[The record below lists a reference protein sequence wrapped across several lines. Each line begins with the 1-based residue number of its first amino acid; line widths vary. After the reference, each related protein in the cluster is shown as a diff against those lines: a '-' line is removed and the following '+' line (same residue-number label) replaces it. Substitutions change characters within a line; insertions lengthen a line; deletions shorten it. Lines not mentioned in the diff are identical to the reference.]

1 MYQQGNG
8 DAKAQKRGDDKA
20 SKSSISL
27 KSARRGEY
35 FSAEV
40 QRRLEECVVQ
50 DDAESRKQWKEAM
63 KEQKK
68 RKKNG
73 DSGGLVRKKE
83 GELLEL
89 ARDAFLSFLRAYPT
103 KREQA
108 VRSIFSSR
116 SLHLGHVAKSF
127 ALKDPPKS
135 LAAKGKS
142 KRQQQE
148 EETRDEQLNLPKA
161 LAFSQQVQQE
171 HNDDDFDMQSRILND
186 IPIISDGGFDDHDF
200 SRAVNIGKKR
210 RKTDRDGRSAKQLLL
225 ENATKMQKN
234 LMDAM

>member
-1 MYQQGNG
+1 MYQQEGG
-8 DAKAQKRGDDKA
+8 DAKSQKRGDDITA
-20 SKSSISL
+20 RKSVIL

-40 QRRLEECVVQ
+40 QRRLEECIVQ
-50 DDAESRKQWKEAM
+50 DDAESRKQWKDAM

-68 RKKNG
+68 RKKSG
-73 DSGGLVRKKE
+73 DSSGLVGKKE
-83 GELLEL
+83 GQLLEL

-116 SLHLGHVAKSF
+116 SLHLGHFAKSF

-142 KRQQQE
+142 RRRQQE
-148 EETRDEQLNLPKA
+148 EKARDEQLNLPKA
-161 LAFSQQVQQE
+161 LAFSQHDVHQGD
-171 HNDDDFDMQSRILND
+171 NDDDFDMQNRVLNN
-186 IPIISDGGFDDHDF
+186 IPIISDGYDDHDY
-200 SRAVNIGKKR
+200 SRAGDIGKKR
-210 RKTDRDGRSAKQLLL
+210 RKTDRDDRSAKQLLL
-225 ENATKMQKN
+225 ENAAKMQLN